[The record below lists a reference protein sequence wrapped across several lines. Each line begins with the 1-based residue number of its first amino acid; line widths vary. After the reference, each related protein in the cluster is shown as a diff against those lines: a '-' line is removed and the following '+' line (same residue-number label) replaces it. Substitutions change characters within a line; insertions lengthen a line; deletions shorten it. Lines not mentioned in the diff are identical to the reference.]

1 MIQAKTLQGLKTKI
15 GNDTHIIVADEPILL
30 GGTNQGLSPFE
41 LLEAS
46 LASCSSIT
54 MRMYADRKQWELQEI
69 DVRTSLIYGMD
80 KQLLFIKKE
89 IFLNGNLS
97 EDQRQRLFTISSK
110 CPVHKVLEKS
120 IEIQS
125 ILK

>member
-1 MIQAKTLQGLKTKI
+1 MILAKTHQGYKTEI
-15 GNDTHIIVADEPILL
+15 SNATHSIVADEPVVI

-54 MRMYADRKQWELQEI
+54 MRMYAERKHCELQEI
-69 DVRTSLIYGMD
+69 NVKTSSIYGMD
-80 KQLLFIKKE
+80 KQLLSIKKE

>member
-1 MIQAKTLQGLKTKI
+1 MIQAKTLQGFKTEI
-15 GNDTHIIVADEPILL
+15 GNDTHSIVADEPILL

-54 MRMYADRKQWELQEI
+54 MRMYAERKQWELQEI
-69 DVRTSLIYGMD
+69 DVRTSLIYGVD
-80 KQLLFIKKE
+80 KQLLSIKKE
-89 IFLNGNLS
+89 IFLNGKLS
-97 EDQRQRLFTISSK
+97 EGQRQRLYTIATK

-120 IEIQS
+120 IDIQS